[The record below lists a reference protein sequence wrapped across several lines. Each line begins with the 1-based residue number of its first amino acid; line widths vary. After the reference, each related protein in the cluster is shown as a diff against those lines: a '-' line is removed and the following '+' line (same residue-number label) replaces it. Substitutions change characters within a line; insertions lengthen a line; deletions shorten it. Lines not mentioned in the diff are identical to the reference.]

1 MHESQ
6 KRIFLKLVVWQI
18 IAIIITISILYIMIG
33 NITNAFVWGLIDH
46 SICLCVRYIY
56 DLYWNTLSWE
66 LIEEQPST
74 LRESVV

>member
-6 KRIFLKLVVWQI
+6 KRIFIKLVVWQT

-46 SICLCVRYIY
+46 SICLCIRYLY
-56 DLYWNTLSWE
+56 DLYWNNISWE
-66 LIEEQPST
+66 LIEEQSST
-74 LRESVV
+74 LIETYV